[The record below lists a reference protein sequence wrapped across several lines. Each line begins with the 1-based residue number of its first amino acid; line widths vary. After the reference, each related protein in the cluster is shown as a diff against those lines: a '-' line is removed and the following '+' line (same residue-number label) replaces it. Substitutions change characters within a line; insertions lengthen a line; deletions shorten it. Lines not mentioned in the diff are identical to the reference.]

1 MKAVP
6 SIWMIHGPTASGKT
20 SLAVELAKALG
31 CEILSCDARQV
42 YREMRIGVA
51 RPSEAELAEV
61 RHHGIASHSIHEP
74 LTAASYAAWAEPIL
88 RGILA
93 QCGSAV
99 VVGGSGLYAKA
110 LLEGLDPMPPALP
123 EFRSELEA
131 IWLKNPEELR
141 ARLRSLDP
149 EYAAVADLQNPRRVL
164 RALEVIESS
173 GQAYSAQRRG
183 QVGRVWPVA
192 VREVVLEAD
201 SQWLDPRIMER
212 SMHMMAE
219 GLRHEADGLK
229 AFASLTPLQTVG
241 YREFYEPK
249 SCALDDQA
257 MTAQIALR
265 TRQYSKRQRTW
276 LAKIEGGL
284 RIPAEGAW
292 NYLRNH
298 AGA

>member
-1 MKAVP
+1 MNAVP

-20 SLAVELAKALG
+20 SLAIMLAKALH

-42 YREMRIGVA
+42 YRELRIGVA

-74 LTAASYAAWAEPIL
+74 LTAASYAVWAEPIL
-88 RGILA
+88 RGIIA

-110 LLEGLDPMPPALP
+110 LLQGLDPMPAALP

-131 IWLKNPEELR
+131 IWRKNPDELR
-141 ARLRSLDP
+141 ARLRNLDP

-164 RALEVIESS
+164 RALEVMESS
-173 GQAYSAQRRG
+173 GRAYSAQRRG
-183 QVGRVWPVA
+183 EVGRVWPA
-192 VREVVLEAD
+192 VLREVVLESD

-212 SMHMMAE
+212 SKQMMAE
-219 GLRHEADGLK
+219 GLRHEALGLE

-249 SCALDDQA
+249 SSSLDDQA

-276 LAKIEGGL
+276 LAKIEGSL

-298 AGA
+298 ASA

>member
-20 SLAVELAKALG
+20 SLAIELARALG
-31 CEILSCDARQV
+31 CEILSSDARQV
-42 YREMRIGVA
+42 YRELRIGVA

-74 LTAASYAAWAEPIL
+74 LTAVSYAAWAEPIL

-93 QCGSAV
+93 QYGSAV

-110 LLEGLDPMPPALP
+110 LLQGLDPMPPALP

-131 IWLKNPEELR
+131 IWLKNPDELR
-141 ARLRSLDP
+141 ARLRNLDP
-149 EYAAVADLQNPRRVL
+149 DYAAVADLQNPRRVL
-164 RALEVIESS
+164 RALEVMESS
-173 GQAYSAQRRG
+173 GRAYSAQRRG
-183 QVGRVWPVA
+183 EVGRVWPAA
-192 VREVVLEAD
+192 VREVVLESD
-201 SQWLDPRIMER
+201 SQWLDPRILER
-212 SMHMMAE
+212 SRQMMAE
-219 GLRHEADGLK
+219 GLRHEALGLE

-276 LAKIEGGL
+276 LAKIEGSL

-292 NYLRNH
+292 NYLRKH
-298 AGA
+298 ASA